1 MNDKEKAFWDWFQI
15 GVDNDWVTPP
25 FCETHDGGF
34 EFQTDEERQEWEDG
48 GDPCMTVTRV
58 KFLG

>member
-1 MNDKEKAFWDWFQI
+1 MNKQEKAFWDWLQI
-15 GVDNDWVTPP
+15 GIDNDWITPP
-25 FCETHDGGF
+25 FCETHDGGY
-34 EFQTDEERQEWEDG
+34 EYQTDEERAEWEDG